1 MITSGF
7 LMSLFDLLFSSVGRY
22 DRQKCVGRKKSM
34 MNKKCFDIIL
44 ICNYGNLIL
53 NIIWYDFVIMIG
65 YRYKMIPVTSTII
78 NIWGD
83 GRAVNCIR
91 L

>member
-1 MITSGF
+1 
-7 LMSLFDLLFSSVGRY
+7 MSLFDLFFSSISRY
-22 DRQKCVGRKKSM
+22 NRQKCVGRKKSM
-34 MNKKCFDIIL
+34 MNKKRFDIVL
-44 ICNYGNLIL
+44 IRSYDNLIL
-53 NIIWYDFVIMIG
+53 NIIWYDFIIMIAC
-65 YRYKMIPVTSTII
+65 RYKMISITNTITH